1 MKKLLIYII
10 GFIIS
15 LIVIMILVLAYLL
28 SSAISATTRESEL
41 IKNISEGHGFSIFQ
55 WEKENFFD
63 KWGSYLNPFDNH
75 KKIKSKD
82 QVVEYFSLIEKIKEN
97 ENLYTELFI
106 ENLDLKAKIYRKE
119 IDIDQINNTIAK
131 NTKQLELL
139 SEKISKDKNFK
150 DEHKLY
156 IEQYLEEKISSVIQ
170 SDRVNLFGRI
180 FYVPVDFVIEK
191 TPKLLV
197 ISPRDKIFR
206 QEDKLL
212 KNDISI
218 ENIIKMENHLLQ
230 KNNLSGIVVP
240 TGGVSTYP
248 SMVSEGDLLYVLQT
262 SAHEWLHNYLALF
275 PLGRSYFNSE
285 DMQSINE
292 TICDIFGDEVGL
304 LAYEEIL
311 GLQQKKYIDSGKN
324 IAQEFNFNSFMKNTR
339 LEVEKLLSEGKIIE
353 SESFMESQKNILS
366 SNGYNIRKI
375 NQAYF
380 AFYGTYGGNPE
391 SSNDYHDNLV
401 HMRSKYNN
409 LGEMINDIKYADNI
423 QKINKLLEK
432 NKEK

>member
-97 ENLYTELFI
+97 EYLYTELFI

-218 ENIIKMENHLLQ
+218 ENII
-230 KNNLSGIVVP
+230 
-240 TGGVSTYP
+240 
-248 SMVSEGDLLYVLQT
+248 
-262 SAHEWLHNYLALF
+262 
-275 PLGRSYFNSE
+275 
-285 DMQSINE
+285 
-292 TICDIFGDEVGL
+292 
-304 LAYEEIL
+304 
-311 GLQQKKYIDSGKN
+311 
-324 IAQEFNFNSFMKNTR
+324 
-339 LEVEKLLSEGKIIE
+339 
-353 SESFMESQKNILS
+353 
-366 SNGYNIRKI
+366 
-375 NQAYF
+375 
-380 AFYGTYGGNPE
+380 
-391 SSNDYHDNLV
+391 
-401 HMRSKYNN
+401 
-409 LGEMINDIKYADNI
+409 
-423 QKINKLLEK
+423 
-432 NKEK
+432 